1 MCRRGNFVK
10 ENTILMIFLFNTIK
24 KIIVFPLDKKC
35 NIPVVNYILYDG
47 ERRINF
53 LIMLPGNQCWNKSRG
68 I

>member
-1 MCRRGNFVK
+1 
-10 ENTILMIFLFNTIK
+10 MIFLFNTIK